1 MTTPEIYLDQLEKQG
16 YFVWDNFLEP
26 ESTSAIRRYWEEQ
39 VQSKNLKKAGIGKDS
54 GYVIDAVERGDFISW
69 INPETTDEA
78 TNQYLQ
84 KIGSLMKDLN
94 RSFFLGLQDFE
105 CHFAYYPAGTKYA
118 RHVDRHRS
126 GSSRV
131 VSLVFYLNENWQIS
145 DGGQLR
151 IYQNDSVEAEI
162 LPASGRLAAFLSEK
176 EHEVMETSRPRM
188 SITGWM
194 RTS

>member
-16 YFVWDNFLEP
+16 YFIWDNFLDAA
-26 ESTSAIRRYWEEQ
+26 STEAIRRHWEEQ
-39 VQSKNLKKAGIGKDS
+39 IQAQNLKKAGIGKDS
-54 GYVIDAVERGDFISW
+54 GFMIDAVERGDFISW

-78 TNQYLQ
+78 TGLYLQ
-84 KIGSLMKDLN
+84 KISSLMTDLN
-94 RSFFLGLQDFE
+94 RSFFLGLRDFE
-105 CHFAYYPAGTKYA
+105 CHFALYPAGTKYA
-118 RHVDRHRS
+118 RHVDRHRI

-131 VSLVFYLNENWQIS
+131 VSVVFYLNENWQSS

-151 IYQNDSVEAEI
+151 IYQNDNMEAEI

-176 EHEVMETSRPRM
+176 EHEVMETGRPRM